1 MTSVASDTVP
11 RLRVSPGQKEVVVEV
26 QGAAVGHSY
35 TLRLYHNL
43 SHGTSGPGRAV
54 TTVSMHPVP

>member
-1 MTSVASDTVP
+1 MP
-11 RLRVSPGQKEVVVEV
+11 RLQVSLGQKEVVVEV

-35 TLRLYHNL
+35 TLRLYHNN

-54 TTVSMHPVP
+54 TVVSMDPIP